1 MKNAICSVLGMIGAT
16 IAAWFGGW
24 SAGMMTLL
32 IFQIIDYASGL
43 IVAGV
48 FKKSDK
54 SATGALESGAGWKGL
69 LKKGMTW
76 IIVLVAYRLDVAIGS
91 TYVKDAAIIGF
102 IVNETISIIENAGLM
117 GLPLPA
123 VIMKAID
130 VLRDKGNTDDKVKES

>member
-1 MKNAICSVLGMIGAT
+1 MKHALCSILGVIGAA
-16 IAAWFGGW
+16 ISAAFGGW

-32 IFQIIDYASGL
+32 IFQGIDYLMGL

-54 SATGALESGAGWKGL
+54 SKSGALESGAGWKGL
-69 LKKGMTW
+69 LKKGVTW
-76 IIVLVAYRLDVAIGS
+76 LIVLVAYRLDVVIGS
-91 TYVKDAAIIGF
+91 TYVKDAAVIGF

-123 VIMKAID
+123 VITKAIE
-130 VLRDKGNTDDKVKES
+130 VLKQKSEPEEVKED

>member
-1 MKNAICSVLGMIGAT
+1 MKHALCSILGVIGAA
-16 IAAWFGGW
+16 ISAAFGGW

-32 IFQIIDYASGL
+32 IFQGIDYLMGL

-54 SATGALESGAGWKGL
+54 SKSGALESGAGWKGL
-69 LKKGMTW
+69 LKKGVTW
-76 IIVLVAYRLDVAIGS
+76 LIVLVAYRLDVVIGS
-91 TYVKDAAIIGF
+91 TYVKDAAVIGF

-123 VIMKAID
+123 VITKAIE
-130 VLRDKGNTDDKVKES
+130 VLKQKSEPEKVEEE

>member
-1 MKNAICSVLGMIGAT
+1 MKQALCSFLGMLGGLL
-16 IAAWFGGW
+16 AAAFGGW

-32 IFQIIDYASGL
+32 IFQIVDYLSGL

-76 IIVLVAYRLDVAIGS
+76 VIVLVAYRLDIAIGS

-130 VLRDKGNTDDKVKES
+130 VLRDKGNTEVEKEN